1 MSDRRERETSDE
13 KLYSEPAHTSG
24 YMSAWECA
32 IDDCGATF
40 EGVEDAIVH
49 QVTDHQRTE
58 CKVCGSVVP
67 DGYFAI
73 RHTFEEHSRADY
85 VRAYGAN
92 ASDVRQRERIKDAI
106 ETDVDLQAVVDR
118 LDEVSG
124 GSLTG

>member
-1 MSDRRERETSDE
+1 MST
-13 KLYSEPAHTSG
+13 
-24 YMSAWECA
+24 WECA
-32 IDDCGATF
+32 IEDCAASY
-40 EGVEDAIVH
+40 EEVENAIVH
-49 QVTDHQRTE
+49 QVTEHKRTE

-73 RHTFEEHSRADY
+73 RHAFEEHSRADY

-92 ASDVRQRERIKDAI
+92 SNDVRHRERIKDAI
-106 ETDVDLQAVVDR
+106 EANANLQEIVDQ